1 MANKIL
7 LKKLARRKRIR
18 AKMHG
23 SAVKPRLSVN
33 RSNKF
38 IYVQAI
44 DDENAVTVASASD
57 IRLAK
62 SGAKMENA
70 KTVAEEI
77 AKQLKAKKIT
87 NLIFDRG
94 HYKYHGRVKAV
105 AEALRE
111 QGLHV

>member
-38 IYVQAI
+38 IYIQAI
-44 DDENAVTVASASD
+44 DDDNQQTVAAASD
-57 IRLAK
+57 IRMTK
-62 SGAKMENA
+62 TGAKMDHA
-70 KTVAEEI
+70 KAVAEEI
-77 AKQLKAKKIT
+77 AKQLKSKKIT